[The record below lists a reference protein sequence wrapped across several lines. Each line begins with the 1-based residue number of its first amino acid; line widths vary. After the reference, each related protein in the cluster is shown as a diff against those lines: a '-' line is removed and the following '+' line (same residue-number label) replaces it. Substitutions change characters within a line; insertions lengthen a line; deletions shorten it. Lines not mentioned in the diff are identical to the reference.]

1 MEVSKI
7 YKDKIPS
14 PIKVLGEV
22 IKKRVEEVRVKDNK
36 LQSKYTITL
45 DSHLG
50 RNFDLYVQIWVYGSR
65 VEQTALNRQVVGSS
79 PTKPTR

>member
-50 RNFDLYVQIWVYGSR
+50 RNFDLYV
-65 VEQTALNRQVVGSS
+65 
-79 PTKPTR
+79 